1 MRGSWSPERRKK
13 YELEMERKH
22 ELDVERAKELYD
34 TEASDSERFRYKE
47 FVMLLVH
54 RMNISE
60 SYARTIV
67 AMFERQYDT
76 YLVKRKGLKRP
87 PCTQEFRDH
96 MREIKKGKPN
106 NWTPEGRA
114 RFSEA
119 VRSRQLGQKYTL
131 SACGKRLG
139 KTHLGD
145 SAPIQLNINKTM
157 SADIQV

>member
-1 MRGSWSPERRKK
+1 MRGSWSPERRKQ
-13 YELEMERKH
+13 YEAEIERKH
-22 ELDVERAKELYD
+22 ELAVERAKELYD

-47 FVMLLVH
+47 FVMLLVN

-67 AMFERQYDT
+67 AMFERQYDI

-87 PCTQEFRDH
+87 PCTQEYRDH
-96 MREIKKGKPN
+96 MREIKTGKPN

-114 RFSEA
+114 RFAEA

-131 SACGKRLG
+131 SACGKKLG